1 MKNKNVND
9 CKYSILMFKTNGNV
23 IVKDSC
29 GFIKIE
35 TALKIQKQNK
45 GVDELARY
53 LFQIRGENKM
63 CIS

>member
-1 MKNKNVND
+1 MIENTEFWCSK
-9 CKYSILMFKTNGNV
+9 LMEMWL
-23 IVKDSC
+23 S
-29 GFIKIE
+29 KIAEGLKKE
-35 TALKIQKQNK
+35 TALKIQKQNT